1 MVDSVCAVLLVDTLQ
16 QIGRIVLSRHLLLVD
31 DVDAG
36 LVERYGVGRGEDAII
51 LQLHRLGMIHAV
63 AVYGHVV
70 HDADVDDAL
79 LLVEV
84 VHDGWSSRRRW
95 QPECQTQGNE

>member
-1 MVDSVCAVLLVDTLQ
+1 MVDSVCAILLDDALQ

-51 LQLHRLGMIHAV
+51 LQLHRLGNL
-63 AVYGHVV
+63 HV
-70 HDADVDDAL
+70 
-79 LLVEV
+79 
-84 VHDGWSSRRRW
+84 
-95 QPECQTQGNE
+95 